1 MSDASAAD
9 TAELSRIF
17 EPVVGTVTLRASDSG
32 RQADF
37 YARAIGLEPSDEEV
51 GAIELRA
58 APGDPLLRLD
68 SSQAAGSKPAEQRYT
83 GLFHVAYRYPDR
95 ASLGAAVQ
103 RTAELAPMYEGASDH
118 GVSEAVYFRDPE
130 GNGIELYRDRP
141 FDQWPA
147 AEPGRVGMYTQ
158 PLDLAALV
166 AEAAESEGAAKVD
179 IGHIHLRVSDVEAT
193 LAFWR
198 DLVGLDERQR
208 FGQQAIF
215 LAEGLYHHHIGANTW
230 HSAGAEPIPGE
241 QPGLDSFEFRLASA
255 GQVDTAAARLDDAG
269 VELAKDSGHVTFQDP
284 DSNRVILR
292 AR

>member
-1 MSDASAAD
+1 
-9 TAELSRIF
+9 
-17 EPVVGTVTLRASDSG
+17 
-32 RQADF
+32 
-37 YARAIGLEPSDEEV
+37 
-51 GAIELRA
+51 
-58 APGDPLLRLD
+58 
-68 SSQAAGSKPAEQRYT
+68 
-83 GLFHVAYRYPDR
+83 
-95 ASLGAAVQ
+95 
-103 RTAELAPMYEGASDH
+103 
-118 GVSEAVYFRDPE
+118 
-130 GNGIELYRDRP
+130 
-141 FDQWPA
+141 
-147 AEPGRVGMYTQ
+147 MYTQ

-166 AEAAESEGAAKVD
+166 AEADESEGAAKVD
-179 IGHIHLRVSDVEAT
+179 IGHIHLQVSDVEAT

-215 LAEGLYHHHIGANTW
+215 LAEGLYHHHIGANAW

-255 GQVDTAAARLDDAG
+255 GQVDTAAACLDDAG